1 MKAKLERLEAFLT
14 PHGQMSDSLTIV
26 QSTGPRPR
34 GRVILYLALNA
45 SVLFLLC
52 FFFFLFSFFPDDIR
66 GFKGERVILEY
77 KRHIFVYL
85 NVHFDVIKIIVNF
98 KTEN

>member
-1 MKAKLERLEAFLT
+1 MKAKLERLEVFLT

-26 QSTGPRPR
+26 QSTGASPR
-34 GRVILYLALNA
+34 GRVILYSALNA

-52 FFFFLFSFFPDDIR
+52 FFFLLSFFPDDIR

-77 KRHIFVYL
+77 KCHIFVYL
-85 NVHFDVIKIIVNF
+85 NVRFGVIKIIVNF